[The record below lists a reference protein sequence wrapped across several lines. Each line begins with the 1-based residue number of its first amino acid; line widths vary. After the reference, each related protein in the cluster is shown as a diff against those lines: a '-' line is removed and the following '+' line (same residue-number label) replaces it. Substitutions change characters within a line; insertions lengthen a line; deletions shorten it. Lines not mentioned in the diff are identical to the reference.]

1 MSTEKPNPVKVPR
14 QNNDGVLLLNKPI
27 GWTSNAAL
35 QKAKWLLNAAKAG
48 HTGTLDPFASGL
60 LPICFGQATKFSSYA
75 LHGNKTY
82 RATLKLGV
90 TTTTG
95 DTEGEILD
103 TRPVNISADQVLAT
117 LPNFTGAIWQTP
129 PMYSAIKHQGKPLY
143 EYARQGIAVER
154 KSRSV
159 TIYRL
164 AFIALQGDVLKLD
177 VDCSGGTYIRTLAE
191 DIGKALGCG
200 AHLTGLERSAS
211 SHFSLYNA
219 IDLEALEKLP
229 PQARIARLLPPDT
242 MVAALPK
249 IEINTEAAQQLKQGK
264 PLPAPDHI
272 TLQPDEIARVYC
284 AGEFMGLVVLN
295 DGQLRASRLMATG

>member
-1 MSTEKPNPVKVPR
+1 MPR
-14 QNNDGVLLLNKPI
+14 QNIDGVLLLNKPI

-35 QKAKWLLNAAKAG
+35 QKVKWLFNAAKAG

-82 RATLKLGV
+82 RATLKLGI

-95 DTEGEILD
+95 DTEGEMLD
-103 TRPVNISADQVLAT
+103 SKPVNISTDQVLAT

-143 EYARQGIAVER
+143 EYARQGIEIER

-159 TIYRL
+159 NIYRL

-191 DIGKALGCG
+191 DIGKVLGCG

-211 SHFSLYNA
+211 SHFNLNNA
-219 IDLEALEKLP
+219 IDLEALEKLE
-229 PQARIARLLPPDT
+229 PQARLTRLLPPDT
-242 MVAALPK
+242 LVAALPK
-249 IEINTEAAQQLKQGK
+249 IEINSEAAQLLNQGK

-272 TLQPDEIARVYC
+272 SLQQDEIARVYC
-284 AGEFMGLVVLN
+284 AGEFMGLVVLD

>member
-1 MSTEKPNPVKVPR
+1 MTTR
-14 QNNDGVLLLNKPI
+14 QAIDGVLLLNKPV
-27 GWTSNAAL
+27 GWTSNGAL

-48 HTGTLDPFASGL
+48 HTGTLDPFANGL

-82 RATLKLGV
+82 RATLKLGI

-103 TRPVNISADQVLAT
+103 TRPVNVDEAQVLNV
-117 LPNFTGAIWQTP
+117 LPGFTGNIQQTP

-143 EYARQGIAVER
+143 EYARQGIEIER

-164 AFIALQGDVLKLD
+164 AFTALQGDELKLE

-191 DIGKALGCG
+191 DIGNKLGCG
-200 AHLTGLERSAS
+200 AHLTALERTAS
-211 SHFSLYNA
+211 NHFSLNNA
-219 IDLEALEKLP
+219 IDLETLEKLE
-229 PQARIARLLPPDT
+229 PQARLARLLPPDV

-249 IEINTEAAQQLKQGK
+249 IEIDTEAAQLLKQGK
-264 PLPAPDHI
+264 PLPTLDHT
-272 TLQPDEIARVYC
+272 TLQPNEIARVYC
-284 AGEFMGLVVLN
+284 AGAFMGLVVL
-295 DGQLRASRLMATG
+295 DDDQLRASRLMATG